1 MNATALIAE
10 DEPLLAANLQAEL
23 ARRWPALRIVAN
35 VGHGAAAVEQA
46 LALRPDV
53 VFLDIRMPGM
63 NGLEAAQALTE
74 DWPDGSP
81 LPQIVFVT
89 AYDQYAL
96 QAFERAAVD
105 YVLKPVQP
113 ERLALTC
120 ARVQEALRRR
130 DAPVAVAVEA
140 ATTAPGI
147 EATLAR
153 LRELLAAPGLG
164 AAATPAAS
172 RAAPGA
178 PDTPDANGEHG
189 AHGAQGSSG
198 SAAALAHPPKLS
210 VIQASVGAAIH
221 LVPVAEVLY
230 FEAADKYLRVIT
242 AQREYLIRTSL
253 RELLP
258 QLDAQRFWQVH
269 RGTVVRAEAIAT
281 AVRDESGK
289 VHLTLRGHPDK
300 LTASRLYAHLF
311 KAM

>member
-23 ARRWPALRIVAN
+23 ARLWPALRIVAN

-46 LALRPDV
+46 LALQPDV

-74 DWPDGSP
+74 DWPDGTP
-81 LPQIVFVT
+81 LPLIVFVT

-130 DAPVAVAVEA
+130 AAPVAALP
-140 ATTAPGI
+140 ATPSAL
-147 EATLAR
+147 EETLGR
-153 LRELLAAPGLG
+153 LRDLLAAPGLG
-164 AAATPAAS
+164 GALGAAPAAASGTAACAAAS
-172 RAAPGA
+172 TAAS
-178 PDTPDANGEHG
+178 TVT
-189 AHGAQGSSG
+189 
-198 SAAALAHPPKLS
+198 PKLG
-210 VIQASVGAAIH
+210 VIQAGVGAAIH

-230 FEAADKYLRVIT
+230 FEAADKCVRVIT

-258 QLDAQRFWQVH
+258 QLDAQSFWQVH
-269 RGTVVRAEAIAT
+269 RGTVVRAEAITT
-281 AVRDESGK
+281 AVRDDSGK
-289 VHLTLRGHPDK
+289 LRLTLRGHPDT
-300 LTASRLYAHLF
+300 LVASRLYAHLF